1 MHGSFQGY
9 PQEFLSVTV
18 TGIPSMHI
26 CLDFV
31 PELLRQPEIEK
42 QVKNWKV
49 TYSIFRKT
57 NIFKHTYLKLV
68 LLWVFQENTKTG
80 LSFDALLISFQ
91 EGNYLE
97 RIFI

>member
-31 PELLRQPEIEK
+31 LELLRQPEIEK
-42 QVKNWKV
+42 QVQCFQRV
-49 TYSIFRKT
+49 TYFILRKF
-57 NIFKHTYLKLV
+57 NIV
-68 LLWVFQENTKTG
+68 
-80 LSFDALLISFQ
+80 
-91 EGNYLE
+91 GN
-97 RIFI
+97 

>member
-1 MHGSFQGY
+1 MFSSLKYLLIVSFQGY

-42 QVKNWKV
+42 QVMIIQRKGFIFNFEKIFL
-49 TYSIFRKT
+49 SI
-57 NIFKHTYLKLV
+57 
-68 LLWVFQENTKTG
+68 E
-80 LSFDALLISFQ
+80 
-91 EGNYLE
+91 
-97 RIFI
+97 